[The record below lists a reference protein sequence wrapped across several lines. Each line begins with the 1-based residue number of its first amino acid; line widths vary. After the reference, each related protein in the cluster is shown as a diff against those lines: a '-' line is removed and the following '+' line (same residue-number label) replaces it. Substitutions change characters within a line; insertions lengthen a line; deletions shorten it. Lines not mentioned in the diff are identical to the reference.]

1 VIVVL
6 RAVASFGANNF
17 LHFMKHLFALFTVA
31 AVMVFGKM
39 SAQQQIQLDSTADF
53 GKWSAWFA
61 DTVKGDDGTLYTW
74 EYRYAAV
81 KRKGIAVYYEFEIK
95 NTGATKLNGR
105 IHFTYYDLL
114 VKSDIG
120 ADESFKV
127 KPGETGTVTFIQQ
140 GCKKKDK
147 KKDDYK
153 ACLDCPLSYTFYIST
168 K

>member
-1 VIVVL
+1 M
-6 RAVASFGANNF
+6 G
-17 LHFMKHLFALFTVA
+17 ALFLLC
-31 AVMVFGKM
+31 GNIQ
-39 SAQQQIQLDSTADF
+39 AQTQVQLDSAAAF
-53 GKWSAWFA
+53 GKWSEWKA

-81 KRKGIAVYYEFEIK
+81 KRKGIAVYYDFEIK
-95 NTGATKLNGR
+95 NTGTTKLNGR

-127 KPGETGTVTFIQQ
+127 KPGETTTVSFIQQ

-153 ACLDCPLSYTFYIST
+153 SCLDCPLSYTFYIST

>member
-1 VIVVL
+1 MKRTLLILTLIVAVI
-6 RAVASFGANNF
+6 S
-17 LHFMKHLFALFTVA
+17 
-31 AVMVFGKM
+31 GKLN
-39 SAQQQIQLDSTADF
+39 AQQPIQLDSTASF
-53 GKWSAWFA
+53 GTWSAWRA

-81 KRKGIAVYYEFEIK
+81 KRKGIAVYYDFEVK
-95 NTGATKLNGR
+95 NTGTTKFNGR

-127 KPGETGTVTFIQQ
+127 KPGESTTVSFIQQ

-147 KKDDYK
+147 KRDDYK
-153 ACLDCPLSYTFYIST
+153 ACFDCPLSYTFFITT